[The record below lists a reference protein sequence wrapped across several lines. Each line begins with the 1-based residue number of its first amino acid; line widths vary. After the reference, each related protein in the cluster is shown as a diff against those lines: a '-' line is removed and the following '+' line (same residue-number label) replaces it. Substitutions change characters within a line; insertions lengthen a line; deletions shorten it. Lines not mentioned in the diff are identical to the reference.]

1 MDELRIAYLVNEYPA
16 PSHSFIR
23 REIIALESM
32 DIEVVRFSMRRWRGE
47 FVDPADR
54 EELSK
59 TEIILEAGVFAFM
72 TSMLLA
78 MMCSPK
84 GFFRAAK
91 VSIGMGLFGDR
102 GILINLI
109 YLAEA
114 SLLLRWAR
122 MNGIS
127 HVHAHFCTNSTA
139 VAMLCKYLGGPTYSF
154 TVHGAMEFD
163 CISRQSLGLKVKEAK
178 FVVAISQ
185 HAKSQICRWCE
196 FKYWSKINVIHC
208 GVDARFLREPS
219 APDQET
225 TDFIC
230 VARLVPQK
238 GLLILIEAIQ
248 RIRLHG
254 KKLKLTIIG
263 DGPQAEE
270 LRKTI
275 GNFGLEEYIRLAG
288 WMGSEQIGTMI
299 LQSRALI
306 LPSFSEGLPVVL
318 MESMALRKPV
328 IATWI
333 SAVPELVRPG
343 INGWLVPPGCVD
355 ALADAILD
363 CLNQPA
369 DTLFSMGQAGRDMV
383 LHNHNCNTEAGK
395 LADLFLQGSTLNT
408 SELKT
413 WNVPA

>member
-1 MDELRIAYLVNEYPA
+1 MDKSRIAYLVTEYPA

-23 REIIALESM
+23 REIIALEKM
-32 DIEVVRFSMRRWRGE
+32 GIEVIRFSIRRWQGE
-47 FVDPADR
+47 FADPADR
-54 EELSK
+54 EESLK
-59 TEIILEAGVFAFM
+59 TKIILESGALALM
-72 TSMLLA
+72 ASMLLA
-78 MMCSPK
+78 MLYSPK

-91 VSIGMGLFGDR
+91 ASIGMGLFGDR
-102 GILINLI
+102 GVLVNLI

-122 MNGIS
+122 ANNIR

-139 VAMLCKYLGGPTYSF
+139 VAVLCKYFGGPTYSF

-163 CISRQSLGLKVKEAK
+163 CISRQSLNLKVKEAK

-185 HAKSQICRWCE
+185 HAKSQVCRWCE
-196 FKYWSKINVIHC
+196 FKHWSKISVVHC
-208 GVDARFLREPS
+208 GVDAQFLREPS
-219 APDQET
+219 TPNQET

-238 GLLILIEAIQ
+238 GLLILIEAIH
-248 RIRLHG
+248 RIRHG
-254 KKLKLTIIG
+254 GRNIKLTIVG
-263 DGPQAEE
+263 DGPQVDE
-270 LRKTI
+270 LRKII
-275 GNFGLEEYIRLAG
+275 GKFNMQEHVRLVG
-288 WMGSEQIGTMI
+288 WASSEQIGAMI
-299 LQSRALI
+299 TQSRALI

-318 MESMALRKPV
+318 MEAMALRKPV

-333 SAVPELVRPG
+333 AAVPELVKPG

-355 ALADAILD
+355 ALANAILE
-363 CLNQPA
+363 CLNQPI
-369 DTLFSMGQAGRDMV
+369 DTLVCMGQAGRDMV
-383 LHNHNCNTEAGK
+383 LRNHNCNTEAGK
-395 LADLFLQGSTLNT
+395 LAGLFLQDSTLDT